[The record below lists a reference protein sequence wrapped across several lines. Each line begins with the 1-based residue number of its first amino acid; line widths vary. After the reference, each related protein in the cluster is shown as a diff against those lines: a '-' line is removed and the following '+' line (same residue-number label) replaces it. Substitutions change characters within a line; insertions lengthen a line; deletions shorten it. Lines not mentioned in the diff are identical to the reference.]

1 MTYAAS
7 AAAAVSIGSTLYAGQ
22 QSKELG
28 DKQNADLRA
37 RAERRAVRLKQQA
50 VQERASGQIASEEQK
65 RRMAVL
71 ASNAQA
77 TVSASG
83 GGTID
88 PSIMRLIVG
97 LSEEGERSS
106 NVEKYQ
112 SETAAQGMEQG
123 AQQGIEEGYQEGE
136 SARRAGRAAQLG
148 SYASA
153 AGQGLSMY
161 AKYGSDKEADRR
173 FMFQNPTYNPGK

>member
-1 MTYAAS
+1 MSGALIAG
-7 AAAAVSIGSTLYAGQ
+7 AVTVGATLYSGR
-22 QSKELG
+22 QSKKLG
-28 DKQNADLRA
+28 AEQNKESRA
-37 RAERRAVRLKQQA
+37 RAERRAARLRQQA

-65 RRMAVL
+65 RRMEVL
-71 ASNAQA
+71 SSDAQA

-97 LSEEGERSS
+97 LSEEGQRAS

-123 AQQGIEEGYQEGE
+123 ADQGIADGYQEGE
-136 SARRAGRAAQLG
+136 SARRAGNAAQR
-148 SYASA
+148 SSFASA
-153 AGQGLSMY
+153 AGKGLSMY
-161 AKYGSDKEADRR
+161 AKYNSDAESDKRYR
-173 FMFQNPTYNPGK
+173 YNNPGFGE

>member
-1 MTYAAS
+1 MSGALIAG
-7 AAAAVSIGSTLYAGQ
+7 AVTVGSTLYAGQ

-28 DKQNADLRA
+28 DKQNAELRA
-37 RAERRAVRLKQQA
+37 RAERRAARLKQQA

-65 RRMAVL
+65 RRMEVL

-97 LSEEGERSS
+97 LSEEGERGS

-123 AQQGIEEGYQEGE
+123 AQQGIEDGYEEGE
-136 SARRAGRAAQLG
+136 SARRAGNAAQRASLV
-148 SYASA
+148 SA
-153 AGQGLSMY
+153 AGQGMSMRT
-161 AKYGSDKEADRR
+161 KYGSDKNFDARLKR
-173 FMFQNPTYNPGK
+173 AGF